1 MSKTVMM
8 KIEIDNKVKKDADK
22 LFKELGLDTNTAINI
37 FLKQSINKRAI
48 PFRIKN
54 NKKEYDFYNEENVK
68 ILKERYDRLH
78 SKDKNSI
85 VFKELADE

>member
-1 MSKTVMM
+1 MPKTIMM

-48 PFRIKN
+48 PFRVKNEEYNFYNKN
-54 NKKEYDFYNEENVK
+54 NVR
-68 ILKERYDRLH
+68 ILKERYDKLH
-78 SKDKNSI
+78 SKDKNSYI
-85 VFKELADE
+85 FKELIDE

>member
-1 MSKTVMM
+1 MPKTIMM
-8 KIEIDNKVKKDADK
+8 KIEIDDKVKKDADK

-48 PFRIKN
+48 PFRVKN
-54 NKKEYDFYNEENVK
+54 KERNFYNDKNVK

-78 SKDKNSI
+78 SKNKNSV
-85 VFKELADE
+85 VFKELTDE

>member
-1 MSKTVMM
+1 MPKTIMM

-48 PFRIKN
+48 PFKVKN
-54 NKKEYDFYNEENVK
+54 EEHNFYNKNNVK
-68 ILKERYDRLH
+68 ILKERYDKLH
-78 SKDKNSI
+78 SKDKNSAI
-85 VFKELADE
+85 IKELIDE

>member
-1 MSKTVMM
+1 MPKTIMM

-48 PFRIKN
+48 PFKVKNEEYNFYNKN
-54 NKKEYDFYNEENVK
+54 NIR
-68 ILKERYDRLH
+68 ILKERYDKIH
-78 SKDKNSI
+78 SKDKNSAI
-85 VFKELADE
+85 IKELIDK

>member
-1 MSKTVMM
+1 MPKTVMM

-48 PFRIKN
+48 PFRVKN
-54 NKKEYDFYNEENVK
+54 KERNFYNDKNVK

-78 SKDKNSI
+78 SKNKNSV
-85 VFKELADE
+85 VFKELTDE

>member
-1 MSKTVMM
+1 MPKTVMM

-48 PFRIKN
+48 PFRVKN
-54 NKKEYDFYNEENVK
+54 KERNFYNDKNVK
-68 ILKERYDRLH
+68 ILKERYDKLH
-78 SKDKNSI
+78 SKNKNSV
-85 VFKELADE
+85 VFKELTDE

>member
-1 MSKTVMM
+1 MPKTVMM

-22 LFKELGLDTNTAINI
+22 LFKKLGLDTNTAINI

-48 PFRIKN
+48 PFRVKN
-54 NKKEYDFYNEENVK
+54 KERNFYNDKNVK

-78 SKDKNSI
+78 SKNKNSV
-85 VFKELADE
+85 VFKELTDE

>member
-1 MSKTVMM
+1 MPKTVMM
-8 KIEIDNKVKKDADK
+8 KIEIDDKVKKDADK

-48 PFRIKN
+48 PFRVKN
-54 NKKEYDFYNEENVK
+54 EELNFYNDKNIK

-78 SKDKNSI
+78 SKNKNSV
-85 VFKELADE
+85 VFKELTDE

>member
-1 MSKTVMM
+1 MPKTVMM
-8 KIEIDNKVKKDADK
+8 KIEIDDKVKKDADK

-48 PFRIKN
+48 PFRVKN
-54 NKKEYDFYNEENVK
+54 EERNFYNDKNVK

-78 SKDKNSI
+78 SKDKSEI
-85 VFKELADE
+85 VFNELTDE

>member
-1 MSKTVMM
+1 MPKTIMM

-48 PFRIKN
+48 PFKVKNEEYNFYNKN
-54 NKKEYDFYNEENVK
+54 NIR
-68 ILKERYDRLH
+68 ILKERYDKLH
-78 SKDKNSI
+78 SKDKNSAI
-85 VFKELADE
+85 IKELIDK

>member
-1 MSKTVMM
+1 MPKTVMM

-48 PFRIKN
+48 PFRVKN
-54 NKKEYDFYNEENVK
+54 KERNFYNDKNVK

-78 SKDKNSI
+78 SKDKSEI
-85 VFKELADE
+85 VFKELTDE

>member
-1 MSKTVMM
+1 MM

-48 PFRIKN
+48 PFKVKNEEHNFYNKN
-54 NKKEYDFYNEENVK
+54 NVR
-68 ILKERYDRLH
+68 ILKERYDKLH
-78 SKDKNSI
+78 SKDKNSAI
-85 VFKELADE
+85 IKELIDE

>member
-1 MSKTVMM
+1 MPKTIMM

-48 PFRIKN
+48 PFRVKNEEHNFYNKN
-54 NKKEYDFYNEENVK
+54 NVR
-68 ILKERYDRLH
+68 ILKERYDKLH
-78 SKDKNSI
+78 SKDKNSAI
-85 VFKELADE
+85 IKELIDE

>member
-1 MSKTVMM
+1 MPKTVMM
-8 KIEIDNKVKKDADK
+8 KIEIDDKVKKDADK

-48 PFRIKN
+48 PFRVKN
-54 NKKEYDFYNEENVK
+54 EERNFYNDKNVK

-78 SKDKNSI
+78 SKDKSEI
-85 VFKELADE
+85 VFKELIDE

>member
-1 MSKTVMM
+1 MPKTIMM

-48 PFRIKN
+48 PFRVKNEEYNFYNKN
-54 NKKEYDFYNEENVK
+54 NVR
-68 ILKERYDRLH
+68 ILKERYDKLH
-78 SKDKNSI
+78 SKDKNSAI
-85 VFKELADE
+85 IKELIDE

>member
-1 MSKTVMM
+1 MSKTIMM

-48 PFRIKN
+48 PFRVKNEEHNFYNKN
-54 NKKEYDFYNEENVK
+54 NVR
-68 ILKERYDRLH
+68 ILKERYDKLH
-78 SKDKNSI
+78 SKDKNSAI
-85 VFKELADE
+85 IKELIDK

>member
-1 MSKTVMM
+1 MPKTVMM
-8 KIEIDNKVKKDADK
+8 KIKIDDKVKKDADK

-48 PFRIKN
+48 PFRVKN
-54 NKKEYDFYNEENVK
+54 KERNFYNDKNVK

-78 SKDKNSI
+78 SKDKSEI
-85 VFKELADE
+85 VFKELTDE

>member
-1 MSKTVMM
+1 MPKTIMM

-48 PFRIKN
+48 PFRVKNEEYNFYNKN
-54 NKKEYDFYNEENVK
+54 NVR
-68 ILKERYDRLH
+68 ILKERYDKLH
-78 SKDKNSI
+78 SKDKNSAI
-85 VFKELADE
+85 IKELIDK

>member
-1 MSKTVMM
+1 MPKTIMM

-48 PFRIKN
+48 PFKVKNEEHNFYNKN
-54 NKKEYDFYNEENVK
+54 NVR
-68 ILKERYDRLH
+68 ILKEKYDKLH
-78 SKDKNSI
+78 SKDKNSAI
-85 VFKELADE
+85 FKELIDE

>member
-1 MSKTVMM
+1 MSKTIMM

-48 PFRIKN
+48 PFKVKNEEHNFYNKN
-54 NKKEYDFYNEENVK
+54 NVR
-68 ILKERYDRLH
+68 ILKERYDKLH
-78 SKDKNSI
+78 SKDKNSAI
-85 VFKELADE
+85 IKELIDE